1 MDLRN
6 RSPTSETARLKEELA
21 VVREELTN
29 AVEKRKREEHHT
41 EVLMDALVGER
52 QKRTALC
59 TEVTNLRQEVTNLR
73 QELAASEQRGKMD

>member
-6 RSPTSETARLKEELA
+6 RFSTSETARLKEELA

-29 AVEKRKREEHHT
+29 TVEKRKREEHHT

-59 TEVTNLRQEVTNLR
+59 TEVTNLRQE
-73 QELAASEQRGKMD
+73 LAASEQRGKMDRGKAR